1 MKPMN
6 LNPHNSAFS
15 IIMALSNFMV
25 RFVPTFDEVSFFQLQ
40 RDEWWDSPHY
50 IVLLILILN
59 IPRSSILLSHPW
71 LRN

>member
-1 MKPMN
+1 
-6 LNPHNSAFS
+6 
-15 IIMALSNFMV
+15 MV
-25 RFVPTFDEVSFFQLQ
+25 RFVLTFDEVSFFQLQ
-40 RDEWWDSPHY
+40 RDEWWDSPLY